1 MPTKK
6 NKYNLVE
13 DAYDTRIPLH
23 SEEAFQ
29 HGIDFSAKYIGTLDV
44 PRPSSRMEIVT
55 AMRRIRYEFKAKAIR
70 KKKVILTISVDG
82 IKVTLRKKKKKKK
95 SWDWEDEKL
104 MIMQHPVYR
113 VFYVSH
119 DSQDLK
125 IFSYIARD
133 GQTNIFKCNVFKS
146 HKKSQA
152 MRIVRSIGQAFEVCH
167 KLSIQHASTT
177 GDGQADG
184 ESDKQG
190 EEQTSPSHDRA
201 VDGGNEASSRPVS
214 RDITKENMKVEE
226 IEKKMPER
234 SASAQPA
241 EINKHSFFAHQRY
254 SAFVPPVSMGYDEAG
269 MTHMAS
275 LSLYHQRQLLQQQ
288 LQQQEAQTQVALAQ
302 VQLLKDQ
309 LSAETSA
316 RMESQAR
323 IHQLMVHNRELLMHQ
338 QELVLHIQELEMK
351 FTGATHSPGNP
362 FSNNASVMSPPVETV
377 TPRSG
382 GVLLPEFA
390 SLADSLPFDLVD
402 QQVEE
407 PETEDLFDNYEAI
420 KKHREETTRLNLAER
435 QARDRSSSST
445 TDSNNDLF
453 SHGPTLPD
461 GHNVDDYDDSYINE
475 SQEELV
481 TTSLKKL
488 NILSD
493 PLDGDV
499 FGTEENMFDT
509 PTIERP
515 KKYSKERASTP
526 NGGVRV
532 IVPVPLQDSTGNKLE
547 LNVSPIPEDSS
558 SIAQQ
563 QQQQQRRQKNG
574 TSSSKHANKLDIS
587 TNNNNSSWLTDSS
600 GTLTEQSPVD
610 LNHTSH
616 GQSASDSRLTESTIQ
631 YPRPVLHSTSLNIQS
646 PGVQSDGSMSPFGN
660 ELSIPETKLHISFSD
675 DENTENSE
683 DSGVPRPPRALESMN
698 FDELEVLE
706 T

>member
-1 MPTKK
+1 
-6 NKYNLVE
+6 
-13 DAYDTRIPLH
+13 
-23 SEEAFQ
+23 
-29 HGIDFSAKYIGTLDV
+29 
-44 PRPSSRMEIVT
+44 MEIVT

-70 KKKVILTISVDG
+70 KKKVVLTISVDG

-95 SWDWEDEKL
+95 SWDWDDEKL
-104 MIMQHPVYR
+104 LIMHHPVYR

-190 EEQTSPSHDRA
+190 EEQATEPSPSHKRA
-201 VDGGNEASSRPVS
+201 VDGGNEAKPRPLSADVA
-214 RDITKENMKVEE
+214 KEAPKIDNQE
-226 IEKKMPER
+226 IKMPER
-234 SASAQPA
+234 PASAQP
-241 EINKHSFFAHQRY
+241 EMMSKHPFFISHSQQRF
-254 SAFVPPVSMGYDEAG
+254 SAFVPPVSMGYDDPS
-269 MTHMAS
+269 MSHMAS

-351 FTGATHSPGNP
+351 LSGTSPSPGNP
-362 FSNNASVMSPPVETV
+362 FTNMQQTPTAQPMAQPTAQPAEV
-377 TPRSG
+377 TIPKPG
-382 GVLLPEFA
+382 DVLLPEFPL
-390 SLADSLPFDLVD
+390 LADSLPFDLVD
-402 QQVEE
+402 RNTEE
-407 PETEDLFDNYEAI
+407 PEPEDLFDNYEAI
-420 KKHREETTRLNLAER
+420 KKHREETNQMNISQK
-435 QARDRSSSST
+435 QAGDRSSGST
-445 TDSNNDLF
+445 SDSNNDIF
-453 SHGPTLPD
+453 GRGPTLPD
-461 GHNVDDYDDSYINE
+461 GHNADDYDDLNE

-493 PLDGDV
+493 PPEGDS
-499 FGTEENMFDT
+499 FGPAERDMFET

-515 KKYSKERASTP
+515 KKMGRERASTP
-526 NGGVRV
+526 NDGVRV
-532 IVPVPLQDSTGNKLE
+532 IVPVPMQDSTGNKLE
-547 LNVSPIPEDSS
+547 LNVSPLAEAPASKSPKQRRRHPHSS
-558 SIAQQ
+558 KPQRQQ
-563 QQQQQRRQKNG
+563 QQKQQQEEQYPN
-574 TSSSKHANKLDIS
+574 LFEIS
-587 TNNNNSSWLTDSS
+587 TNNNSSGLTDSS
-600 GTLTEQSPVD
+600 GTLTERSP
-610 LNHTSH
+610 LNINFNHNSQ
-616 GQSASDSRLTESTIQ
+616 GQSLSDSRLTNASNHFSQ
-631 YPRPVLHSTSLNIQS
+631 PVLHSTSLSIHS
-646 PGVQSDGSMSPFGN
+646 PGALSEGSLSPHGN

-683 DSGVPRPPRALESMN
+683 DSGVPRPPRALEALN